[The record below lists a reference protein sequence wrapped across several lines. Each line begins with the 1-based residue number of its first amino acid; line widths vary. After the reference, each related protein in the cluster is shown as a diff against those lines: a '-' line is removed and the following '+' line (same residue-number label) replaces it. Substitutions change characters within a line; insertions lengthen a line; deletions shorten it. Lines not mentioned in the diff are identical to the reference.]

1 VPIVVR
7 RVCQAIQQTGTG
19 CLIFSTRY
27 YIGESLDARNPLAL
41 RDASAERSA
50 IAAKKATLKQR
61 ARYTEAGLVV
71 EESCTIIL

>member
-1 VPIVVR
+1 
-7 RVCQAIQQTGTG
+7 
-19 CLIFSTRY
+19 
-27 YIGESLDARNPLAL
+27 LDARNPLAVAL

-71 EESCTIIL
+71 EKSCTIILQFLLTLIDFVDFSDLE